1 MSEIAGESARAWNE
15 RTADIDRADIDR
27 TARRESLLACAFVRL
42 ADTLVED
49 FDVVDFL
56 QGLSEDSV
64 AILGAEAAGVM
75 LADPRGELRLLASSE
90 ERMRILELFEI
101 QGAQGPCLD
110 AFGSGQTVQADETEG
125 LRRWPLFG
133 PRASAA
139 GFRVMC
145 AVPLRV
151 RRSVI
156 GALNL
161 FRGTNEPFSA
171 ADLEIAKAMADVAAI
186 ALIQARA
193 LRERALVTQQLET
206 ALHSRIVIEQA
217 KGMLAEYLS
226 TTVDDAFLLL
236 RKYARDRNLKLTAV
250 ALGVVDR
257 EISSQAM
264 TGKS

>member
-1 MSEIAGESARAWNE
+1 
-15 RTADIDRADIDR
+15 
-27 TARRESLLACAFVRL
+27 
-42 ADTLVED
+42 
-49 FDVVDFL
+49 
-56 QGLSEDSV
+56 
-64 AILGAEAAGVM
+64 
-75 LADPRGELRLLASSE
+75 
-90 ERMRILELFEI
+90 MRILELFEI
-101 QGAQGPCLD
+101 QGAEGPCLD

-125 LRRWPLFG
+125 LRRWPQFA

-151 RRSVI
+151 RKSII

-161 FRGTNEPFSA
+161 FRGTGPFSA

-186 ALIQARA
+186 ALIQERA

-226 TTVDDAFLLL
+226 TTVDRRVPAAQEV
-236 RKYARDRNLKLTAV
+236 RARPQPQAHRRRPRRSRPGDLQS
-250 ALGVVDR
+250 GDDR
-257 EISSQAM
+257 EVLTVRKPSWSSTLSAGSRQSGVCLAG
-264 TGKS
+264 TDESGWRRWSLRRRRRRRV